1 EAPGGKVRTIA
12 AIFSHVHNI
21 RRKWVRLSAP
31 KVKLP
36 AELDRRKCTQKQAAA
51 ALGESAA
58 QCAAVLRGLEDPGK
72 RIVKVHRD
80 GWARRWEPGVAM
92 FGYMMTHDAHH
103 RGQAC
108 LLAAQMGFP
117 LPGKAAYGM
126 WGWERLWAKCGF
138 GRLA

>member
-1 EAPGGKVRTIA
+1 MTAMSRKKSGPGSDARRAVDPETARRMAEAFLVNDEMNQLLLEELDRRAWRMEAPGGKVRTIA

-58 QCAAVLRGLEDPGK
+58 QCAALLRGLEDPGK
-72 RIVKVHRD
+72 RIVKFHRD
-80 GWARRWEPGVAM
+80 GWARRWEP
-92 FGYMMTHDAHH
+92 
-103 RGQAC
+103 
-108 LLAAQMGFP
+108 
-117 LPGKAAYGM
+117 
-126 WGWERLWAKCGF
+126 
-138 GRLA
+138 